1 MIELI
6 TTVIITGS
14 SVLLFGYWFRYTC
27 LLILSA
33 KTTRDFAGQVAAAN
47 QLGFLEVQTQL
58 RATTVNLDSLRDT
71 LDRDYAV
78 LSSMLKQVSGSS
90 EEGSSLETSMLA
102 VNYRVMRSWSQVS
115 RRVLTHGSLQGAGRD
130 VHGDRA
136 FRKRHGSAS
145 RGRGRLKRSASI
157 VSSITPARCAC
168 RFNSHT
174 EVLSQIHPANVRDRS
189 PAIRASLSGRCVRY

>member
-1 MIELI
+1 MIEFI

-58 RATTVNLDSLRDT
+58 RATSVNLDSLRDT

-78 LSSMLKQVSGSS
+78 LSSMLKQMKGSTA
-90 EEGSSLETSMLA
+90 EGSSLETSMLA
-102 VNYRVMRSWSQVS
+102 VNYRVMRSWY
-115 RRVLTHGSLQGAGRD
+115 R
-130 VHGDRA
+130 
-136 FRKRHGSAS
+136 
-145 RGRGRLKRSASI
+145 
-157 VSSITPARCAC
+157 VSSVFSPTAAC
-168 RFNSHT
+168 KALEEMSMVIAHFANAMGQQT
-174 EVLSQIHPANVRDRS
+174 EGA
-189 PAIRASLSGRCVRY
+189 AA

>member
-1 MIELI
+1 MIEFI

-58 RATTVNLDSLRDT
+58 RAASVNLDSLRDT

-78 LSSMLKQVSGSS
+78 LSSMLKQVKGSS
-90 EEGSSLETSMLA
+90 VEGSSLETSMLA
-102 VNYRVMRSWSQVS
+102 LNYRVMRTWYRVS
-115 RRVLTHGSLQGAGRD
+115 GV
-130 VHGDRA
+130 
-136 FRKRHGSAS
+136 F
-145 RGRGRLKRSASI
+145 
-157 VSSITPARCAC
+157 
-168 RFNSHT
+168 
-174 EVLSQIHPANVRDRS
+174 S
-189 PAIRASLSGRCVRY
+189 PAAARKALDEMSMVIAHFANAMGQQAEGAAA

>member
-1 MIELI
+1 MIELV
-6 TTVIITGS
+6 TTVIITAS

-58 RATTVNLDSLRDT
+58 RAAAVNLDSLRDT

-78 LSSMLKQVSGSS
+78 LNSMLKQVRGSS

-102 VNYRVMRSWSQVS
+102 LNYRVMRNWY
-115 RRVLTHGSLQGAGRD
+115 R
-130 VHGDRA
+130 
-136 FRKRHGSAS
+136 
-145 RGRGRLKRSASI
+145 
-157 VSSITPARCAC
+157 VSSVFSPTAAC
-168 RFNSHT
+168 KALEEMSMVIAHFANSMGQQT
-174 EVLSQIHPANVRDRS
+174 EGA
-189 PAIRASLSGRCVRY
+189 AA

>member
-1 MIELI
+1 MIEFI

-58 RATTVNLDSLRDT
+58 RAASVNLDSLRDT

-78 LSSMLKQVSGSS
+78 VSSMLKQVSGSS
-90 EEGSSLETSMLA
+90 MEGSSLETSMLA
-102 VNYRVMRSWSQVS
+102 LNYRVMRGWY
-115 RRVLTHGSLQGAGRD
+115 R
-130 VHGDRA
+130 
-136 FRKRHGSAS
+136 
-145 RGRGRLKRSASI
+145 
-157 VSSITPARCAC
+157 VSSVFSPTAAC
-168 RFNSHT
+168 KALEEMSMVIAHF
-174 EVLSQIHPANVRDRS
+174 AN
-189 PAIRASLSGRCVRY
+189 AMGQQAEGAAA